1 MGFWDFFKKKIK
13 EEQIQNE
20 KISIEE
26 LDHWILDKQKEI
38 KEQEQAYFKQIQT
51 RIFQLIQE
59 LEQGIFILKEI
70 NIDEKKAE
78 EKIKLIVKENLSNY
92 IDYLRRLI
100 IQLKELDKEEKEI
113 IEKINLIF
121 QEFKKRSAISYE
133 KATFLIG
140 KELENV
146 KETIRI
152 FFKDLE
158 NIIKDNQG
166 LIDKSK
172 IIFSVETKIKDFS
185 ENKKIKVEIE
195 ESIKE
200 YNEDINKLRK
210 KIEIK
215 EKEIENITSSEKF
228 IEQEKKIGEINKKE
242 EELEKEIDR
251 LREII
256 NFKALTNFFHIFEE
270 RMKIIKTY
278 KENFKEAFKKT
289 KGEDLVSLFKEAKLP
304 NYLERLNRIQDISE
318 KEKEIENIV
327 IEETGI
333 QNLKTWIN
341 KIKSEIDMLNSGKL
355 TKEKRFKKIDENLNK
370 IISLIKEDLIK
381 MNVEIK

>member
-1 MGFWDFFKKKIK
+1 
-13 EEQIQNE
+13 
-20 KISIEE
+20 
-26 LDHWILDKQKEI
+26 
-38 KEQEQAYFKQIQT
+38 
-51 RIFQLIQE
+51 
-59 LEQGIFILKEI
+59 
-70 NIDEKKAE
+70 
-78 EKIKLIVKENLSNY
+78 
-92 IDYLRRLI
+92 
-100 IQLKELDKEEKEI
+100 
-113 IEKINLIF
+113 
-121 QEFKKRSAISYE
+121 E

-304 NYLERLNRIQDISE
+304 NYLERLNRIQDI
-318 KEKEIENIV
+318 
-327 IEETGI
+327 
-333 QNLKTWIN
+333 
-341 KIKSEIDMLNSGKL
+341 
-355 TKEKRFKKIDENLNK
+355 
-370 IISLIKEDLIK
+370 
-381 MNVEIK
+381 